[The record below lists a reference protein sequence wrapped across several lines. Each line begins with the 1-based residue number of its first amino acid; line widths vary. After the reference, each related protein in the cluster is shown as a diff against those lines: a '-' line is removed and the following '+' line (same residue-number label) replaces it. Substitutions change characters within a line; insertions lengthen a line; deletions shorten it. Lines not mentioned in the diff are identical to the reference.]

1 HGVRLPIDVFFR
13 SLAEDRHER
22 AIGII
27 LSGNGTD
34 GTLGVKAIKEDLG
47 MVMAQ
52 DVNSA
57 KYDGMPS
64 SAIDTGL
71 VDYVLPPDQ
80 MPAQL
85 VNYVQRSLPWAGPG
99 AAAIMGKASGTLHKI
114 FQILRTQTGHDFSFY
129 KKNTICRRIERRM
142 NVHQI

>member
-1 HGVRLPIDVFFR
+1 VRLPIDVFFR
-13 SLAEDRHER
+13 SLAEDQSER

-34 GTLGVKAIKEDLG
+34 GTLGVKAIKEELG

-57 KYDGMPS
+57 KYEGMPS
-64 SAIDTGL
+64 SAVDTGL
-71 VDYVLPPDQ
+71 VDYVLAPDK

-85 VNYVQRSLPWAGPG
+85 VNYVQRSLPWAGPR
-99 AAAIMGKASGTLHKI
+99 AAVMVGKSPDALHKV
-114 FQILRTQTGHDFSFY
+114 FQVLRSQTGHDLSLY
-129 KKNTICRRIERRM
+129 KKHTICRRI
-142 NVHQI
+142 